1 MDFPTTRRIVATLPE
16 WVDEMAALLPRPQKV
31 PFQAGGFGWRHPLE
45 TAEVVQV
52 AKAVR
57 MASGITAALQ
67 LADAAFTVECGTLL
81 RTVSDFASE
90 TIFLAEGLFGGQLN
104 AAQTK
109 FVQDYF
115 KPMPQSPDE
124 LAAREREYYVGRKDM
139 QKAHGRLA
147 EGAGFSPDDFA
158 KISAYLNKGY
168 DSYVHGAYETV
179 MELFNGRNWR
189 FMMKGQE
196 SRRHQCM
203 IRTSVAGKLYE
214 VLAALEMMAMSREL
228 AALAM
233 KIRQARNDLDASG
246 EQSGAN
252 CPEE

>member
-1 MDFPTTRRIVATLPE
+1 MDFSTTRRIIATLPE
-16 WVDEMAALLPRPQKV
+16 WVDEMATLLPRPQKV
-31 PFQAGGFGWRHPLE
+31 PVKGFGFRWRHPLE

-90 TIFLAEGLFGGQLN
+90 TIFLAEGLFQGQLN

-115 KPMPQSPDE
+115 KPMPESPDE
-124 LAAREREYYVGRKDM
+124 LAERERQYYVGRKDI
-139 QKAHGRLA
+139 QKAHGRLV
-147 EGAGFSPDDFA
+147 EGAGFSPGDLA

-168 DSYVHGAYETV
+168 DSYVHGAYDTV
-179 MELFNGRNWR
+179 MELFTGRDWR

-196 SRRHQCM
+196 SQRHQCM
-203 IRTSVAGKLYE
+203 SRVSVAGKLYE
-214 VLAALEMMAMSREL
+214 VLAALEMMAMSRER

-233 KIRQARNDLDASG
+233 KIRQARNDLDASS
-246 EQSGAN
+246 EQGGAN